1 MGKVIM
7 KQITRN
13 EAESLFLN
21 SEVVSSNIKQH
32 PKEMSIH
39 LTLTNERSFLVKYDL
54 LDHQKRYF
62 IINPET

>member
-1 MGKVIM
+1 MGKTTM

-21 SEVVSSNIKQH
+21 SEVVSSNVEQH

-39 LTLTNERSFLVKYDL
+39 LTLANNRSFLVKYDL
-54 LDHQKRYF
+54 LDHKKRYF
-62 IINPET
+62 IISPET